1 MEQWYILYDIP
12 YQKDFVG
19 YYELQP
25 IDDLQWYI
33 LNDIPYQK
41 RFVPLQ
47 DITDHPVHSGMWKIL
62 TDIPYQEDFQPHH
75 ELQPIGDTS
84 WYILNDIPYQKQFA
98 TVQDVTAHPTHAGL
112 WKILTDIPYQPEFP
126 EYYALQPLASE
137 KWYILNDIPYKKEF
151 PKLRGITKTPDHA
164 DQWHILTDI
173 PYQPK
178 FPDWN
183 ALQPFEEFWYILTD
197 IPYKKE
203 FAERYPITEV
213 PVHSDRW
220 YILLDIPYQKA
231 FPQWNALQPLSEQ
244 WNILTDIPY
253 KKSFPQLFNVT
264 KVPQHGDRW
273 YILEDIPYQKQF
285 PVYHELQ
292 PLPEQW
298 NILTDIPYQKR
309 FSQLYDVTA
318 EPQHSGRWY
327 ILEDIPYQKQ
337 FPDYYALQPIPEL
350 WYILYDIP
358 YQKRFPQLYDIT
370 AEPKHSGRWY
380 ILEDIPYQKQFPDY
394 YELQPMPELWYIL
407 YDIPYQKEFPTLYDI
422 SAVPKH
428 PGWYIL
434 LDISY
439 RKEFPRLYGITAIP
453 KHYIPKTY
461 MVVGLGAI
469 GRWQIRKCTEYDTE
483 NWTLIEDIGPPTAVK
498 AAYIEA
504 DGNFDYIAGNDS
516 ITLTTTDTPWL
527 AVITSTK
534 KLYVKQVCADIETAI
549 LLDTGVE
556 QASLCRGWKSDKYS
570 VDSGLICAYRKAD
583 GVYAK
588 VYKKIDGEYVWETLP
603 QLLYEPVDHVEV
615 KRMNDYRIG
624 VYVTNP
630 NRLLLSERFYIGG
643 TSKTEYIAVKL
654 KPWAN
659 VCSFSMVGEPAEQ
672 TFKVE
677 RCWMEEDTKVR
688 MHCNY
693 PIVSFDPEYPNLTLT
708 DDYNYSKLVEYY
720 IQNGDLVCILDK
732 PKYSSFNTIR
742 IVIPSIN
749 HILYQIT
756 PQFKRTVP
764 GDQYVVENPP
774 IAEYINTTIVLSA
787 TTLHMTERMDYSV
800 KSDDYIATTV
810 RVSSTTL
817 STTEVH
823 NYVNDTTS
831 DIIQTMLV
839 VSGTTLTMTQSG
851 DLPI

>member
-19 YYELQP
+19 YYELQL
-25 IDDLQWYI
+25 IDDLQWHI

-41 RFVPLQ
+41 RFVPLH
-47 DITDHPVHSGMWKIL
+47 DITAHPVHSGMWKII

-98 TVQDVTAHPTHAGL
+98 ALQDVTVHPTHSGL
-112 WKILTDIPYQPEFP
+112 WHILTDVPYQLEFP
-126 EYYALQPLASE
+126 EYHALQPLASE
-137 KWYILNDIPYKKEF
+137 TWYILNDIPYKKEF
-151 PKLRGITKTPDHA
+151 PKLKGVTKTPDHA

-203 FAERYPITEV
+203 FTERYPITEV
-213 PVHSDRW
+213 PVHGDRW

-253 KKSFPQLFNVT
+253 
-264 KVPQHGDRW
+264 
-273 YILEDIPYQKQF
+273 
-285 PVYHELQ
+285 
-292 PLPEQW
+292 
-298 NILTDIPYQKR
+298 QKR
-309 FSQLYDVTA
+309 FPQLYDVTA

-337 FPDYYALQPIPEL
+337 FPEYQELQPIPEL

-370 AEPKHSGRWY
+370 AEPQHSGRWY

-407 YDIPYQKEFPTLYDI
+407 YDIPYQKKFPTLYDI
-422 SAVPKH
+422 SAVPRH

-434 LDISY
+434 LDIPY

-453 KHYIPKTY
+453 KHYTPKTY

-516 ITLTTTDTPWL
+516 ITLTTTDTPWM
-527 AVITSTK
+527 AVITTTK

-643 TSKTEYIAVKL
+643 TSKTEYISVKL
-654 KPWAN
+654 KPWTN

-693 PIVSFDPEYPNLTLT
+693 PIVSFDPDYPNLTLT

-756 PQFKRTVP
+756 PQFKRIVP
-764 GDQYVVENPP
+764 GGEYIVENPP
-774 IAEYINTTIVLSA
+774 IAEYIDVGLSVSVGQ
-787 TTLHMTERMDYSV
+787 LNMTERMDYKYS
-800 KSDDYIATTV
+800 YNTEHINV
-810 RVSSTTL
+810 RVDVTTGQVNLTEIQNKSYIYKTESIAMSVSISSGVL
-817 STTEVH
+817 
-823 NYVNDTTS
+823 N
-831 DIIQTMLV
+831 
-839 VSGTTLTMTQSG
+839 MTQSG
-851 DLPI
+851 VTPV